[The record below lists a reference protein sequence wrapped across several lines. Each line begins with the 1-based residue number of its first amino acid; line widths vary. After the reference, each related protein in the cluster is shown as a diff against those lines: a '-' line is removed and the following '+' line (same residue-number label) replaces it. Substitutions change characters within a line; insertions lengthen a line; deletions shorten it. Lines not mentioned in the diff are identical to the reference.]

1 VAEVQRLAA
10 EALGVP
16 AGAKAALRLGTRELR
31 GEETLAEAGVG
42 AGGAEELWLAV
53 GVAGGMMA
61 MAVVEAGGVSE
72 APEARPLVAGLFSGE
87 DSAALQALADA
98 AASPA
103 TGQVMLSIPW
113 PCDRLDA

>member
-1 VAEVQRLAA
+1 MAEVQRLAA

-53 GVAGGMMA
+53 GVAGG
-61 MAVVEAGGVSE
+61 VSE

-103 TGQVMLSIPW
+103 TGQVMPSIPW